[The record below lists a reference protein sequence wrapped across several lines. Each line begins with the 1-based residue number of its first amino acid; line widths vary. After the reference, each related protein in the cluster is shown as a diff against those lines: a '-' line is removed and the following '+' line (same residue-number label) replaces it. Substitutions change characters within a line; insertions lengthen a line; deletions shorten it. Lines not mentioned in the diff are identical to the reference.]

1 VNKHIDAFIEYNLV
15 EKGLAENTIVAYRR
29 DLEQWAA
36 FLLARDR
43 ESFAEGAREDVI
55 VYMEELHKRRLAR
68 STVARKLTSLRSFHA
83 FLVREG
89 ELDTDVTASI
99 DLPKRSHRIPETL
112 TEDEVKSL
120 LAVPDVTTRIGLRDA
135 AILYMLYATGLRA
148 SELTGLRVPDLN
160 LRAGTVRC
168 VGKGRKERIVPI
180 AGTALDVIRA
190 YLARGRPELVK
201 STTESALFLTI
212 RGHGL
217 SRAALWRLIKS
228 AALKAHIL
236 KNVTPHILRHSFA
249 THLLAGGAN
258 LRAIQELLG
267 HASITTTQIYTHVAR
282 DRLKRVYDR
291 THPRA

>member
-1 VNKHIDAFIEYNLV
+1 MNKHIDAFIEYNLV